1 MYYLEYLK
9 SLYLSFSEIQQH
21 FFQITVTV
29 LSFCIIPWLVR
40 TALTRFLDFRANK
53 ERKGYER
60 KFIHRAQ
67 YFVGFVFSIFWFK
80 YFDAYGWYSKLAEV
94 GAVIFAVLMLHS
106 VLDFLEVRFNG
117 RQGSNEIP
125 IKPFAEIIKLASFAM
140 MLMII
145 IVILLEI
152 SPMAFISGIGA
163 MSAIVLLLFKDSIL
177 GTVTAVKIN
186 VHRLVKK
193 GDWIE
198 VDSYGADGVIKDI
211 TLSVITVENWDKT
224 TSIIPT
230 YEILNVGLKNWRSMT
245 VQGRRIKR
253 DVAIDVNSIKFLDMD
268 KVKALSQVP
277 LISDQIHDLCAKHQL
292 KVSGDNISKRCLTN
306 AGLFRLY
313 VEAYLRSRHDIN
325 QEMTLMARQLAST
338 AKGVPLEVYCFT
350 KNTDWNHFE
359 SVQAEIFEHLY
370 SVLHIFEL
378 RAYQNLMGNYQHS
391 LQK

>member
-1 MYYLEYLK
+1 M
-9 SLYLSFSEIQQH
+9 
-21 FFQITVTV
+21 
-29 LSFCIIPWLVR
+29 
-40 TALTRFLDFRANK
+40 TRFLDFRANK
-53 ERKGYER
+53 ERKEYER

-80 YFDAYGWYSKLAEV
+80 YFDVSGWYSKLAEV

-125 IKPFAEIIKLASFAM
+125 IKPFAEIIKLASFAIM
-140 MLMII
+140 SVII

-163 MSAIVLLLFKDSIL
+163 MSAIILLLFKDSIL

-198 VDSYGADGVIKDI
+198 VGSYGADGVIKDI

-253 DVAIDVNSIKFLDMD
+253 DIAIDANSIKFLNME
-268 KVKALSQVP
+268 KVNTLSEVP
-277 LISDQIHDLCAKHQL
+277 LISSLINMLCDKYQL
-292 KVSGDNISKRCLTN
+292 KIEGDNINKRCLTN

-313 VEAYLRSRHDIN
+313 VEAYLHSREDIN
-325 QEMTLMARQLAST
+325 KDLTLMVRQLAST

-378 RAYQNLMGNYQHS
+378 RVYQDLTDSYK
-391 LQK
+391 LPLTE